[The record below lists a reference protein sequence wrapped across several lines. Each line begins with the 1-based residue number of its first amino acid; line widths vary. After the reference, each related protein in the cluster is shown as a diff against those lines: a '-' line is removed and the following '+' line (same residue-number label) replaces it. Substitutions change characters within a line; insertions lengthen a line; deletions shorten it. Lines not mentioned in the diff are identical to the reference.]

1 MNNQQRKNHIRDFGI
16 TPLGCRTINVSWAQH
31 DTSTKMCAHFC
42 SPHFSFSAISVI
54 GCSHDNHYFLSWSHK
69 HNTGGRTTHMVAQHM
84 VAQHMW
90 SANTG
95 GRPTQ
100 VVVQHMWSRNT
111 AKTGS
116 IIYRWQ
122 IERLQ
127 FIGILSI
134 TNRNR
139 LTP

>member
-90 SANTG
+90 SPNTG

-100 VVVQHMWSRNT
+100 VVVQPGFIRKGESQIQEHSRT
-111 AKTGS
+111 FLGGK
-116 IIYRWQ
+116 Q
-122 IERLQ
+122 ICSRT
-127 FIGILSI
+127 FPARHPHI
-134 TNRNR
+134 
-139 LTP
+139 